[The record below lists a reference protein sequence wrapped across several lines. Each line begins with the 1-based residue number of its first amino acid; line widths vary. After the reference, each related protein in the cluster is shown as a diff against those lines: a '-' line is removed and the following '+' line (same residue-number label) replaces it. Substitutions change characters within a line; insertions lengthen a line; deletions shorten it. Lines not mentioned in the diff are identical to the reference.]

1 MSTSVVMG
9 NPRPT
14 AIFVG
19 FGRIG
24 SEMKCRRRDVAGF
37 LQSVSEWSRGNL
49 NRQAKSLMLLG
60 PIATP
65 KNPSNPLRLLGF
77 FINLV
82 AGIGFE
88 PMTFRL

>member
-24 SEMKCRRRDVAGF
+24 SEMKCRRRDAAGF

-49 NRQAKSLMLLG
+49 NRQAKSLMLLE
-60 PIATP
+60 PLATP
-65 KNPSNPLRLLGF
+65 KSQQSFEIAGI